1 MGRQTFAGGTE
12 FDIRGRIRLAA
23 GPTSTNFPDEVQSL
37 PIAQKGRRLHFLH
50 TAQNK
55 EQPDGTEIGIYRVH
69 YADGQQT
76 DIPILYGAHVRSD
89 LDLVDPKG
97 PKKTLAGNTRVAWE
111 EAPESKAMRLFE
123 MTWENERPDV
133 MIESLDFISRKTG
146 TEPILFAITV
156 EP

>member
-1 MGRQTFAGGTE
+1 MPG
-12 FDIRGRIRLAA
+12 L
-23 GPTSTNFPDEVQSL
+23 L
-37 PIAQKGRRLHFLH
+37 IAQKGRRLHFLH
-50 TAQNK
+50 TAWK
-55 EQPDGTEIGIYRVH
+55 HKPPDGTEIGIYRVH

-89 LDLVDPKG
+89 LDLLDPKG

-111 EAPESKAMRLFE
+111 EATGFESMQLFE

-146 TEPILFAITV
+146 TEQILFAITV